1 MSVCAGEASAT
12 AEDRHRA
19 THLQREPAQD
29 FRSVLN
35 ITNADTVPDLK
46 KNTQNGRDAYQ
57 QITAG
62 SVFCQFD
69 VFCVF
74 FVEQEIFPIFLGK
87 NCKNL
92 VIAIGNLFLCTN
104 FYVDFL
110 FPPPPPVSG
119 L

>member
-46 KNTQNGRDAYQ
+46 KHPKWQGRIPTNYSWKC
-57 QITAG
+57 IL
-62 SVFCQFD
+62 
-69 VFCVF
+69 
-74 FVEQEIFPIFLGK
+74 PI
-87 NCKNL
+87 
-92 VIAIGNLFLCTN
+92 
-104 FYVDFL
+104 
-110 FPPPPPVSG
+110 
-119 L
+119 